1 MNCPYCDQGI
11 PAGTKFCP
19 KCGLPLQ
26 DDATVMGGYT
36 APASSMPDKRILI
49 AGGAGLGVILL
60 AMGLLA
66 MNQSSTRDRAGRQ
79 STKGYFATTATP
91 AGTPTNAVAM
101 GMARSAPP
109 LTLQP
114 APQATSY
121 APPPPAP
128 SSIPAPF
135 VMPRIEFF
143 APPVPLAIME
153 LQRPRR
159 QATVS
164 TPRPVRPPTP
174 GYVQNEY
181 PTPAVQQAS
190 AALPLQGTN
199 PLEFTSAD
207 EAGLGMITPIEGT
220 GGDYT
225 SGGSYYLGGASRT
238 GALRSRRS
246 RGRAWVWDP
255 VMERYVVD
263 PGRG

>member
-26 DDATVMGGYT
+26 DDATVMGGLA

-66 MNQSSTRDRAGRQ
+66 MNQSSTRDRGGRQ

-91 AGTPTNAVAM
+91 APTPTNAVGM
-101 GMARSAPP
+101 GMAHSAAP
-109 LTLQP
+109 LTLLP
-114 APQATSY
+114 APLATSY
-121 APPPPAP
+121 VPPPPAP
-128 SSIPAPF
+128 SSIPPRF
-135 VMPRIEFF
+135 VMPRIEVF

-164 TPRPVRPPTP
+164 VSRPVLPPTP

-181 PTPAVQQAS
+181 PAPAVQQAS
-190 AALPLQGTN
+190 AALPLQGTH

-207 EAGLGMITPIEGT
+207 EAGPGMTAPLDGT
-220 GGDYT
+220 GTDYT

-238 GALRSRRS
+238 GAPRTRRGRS
-246 RGRAWVWDP
+246 RAWVWDP
-255 VMERYVVD
+255 VIERYVVD